1 MIAFFQ
7 KLNPKQYTEL
17 FIELLLLFF
26 FSTLLIIGKKNVYFV
41 VPAILLVAGVW
52 NMVRFPALA
61 INFFKRSYP
70 LTLTFFSY
78 SFCAVL
84 LAFWHQDSFSSI
96 KFHCLPSLLWPVFFL
111 LSLYLCHP
119 RALYYIFPISSW
131 LVALLA
137 IYDKYALHFERALE
151 NAQPVIPAAGVAIT
165 FSLFC
170 GVFFF
175 ERYHDGL
182 RYRLFALSGVIT
194 GLIASLLTGSRG
206 AWLCFPVVAIALLTY
221 YRRKIPPYVLH
232 LMIPSMILAVIM
244 MLLLT
249 KSGLLLRLMQLK
261 TDLEWYFLSHNANSS
276 IGLRFEFW
284 KSAWDGFLQH
294 PFSGWGEKG
303 YVTLKD
309 AQYQRGLIIKEALP
323 FVHAHNQFLDAMVK
337 RGIFMFIAT
346 CALFL
351 VPLIFFIHYRQRFPM
366 ISLLGIILIF
376 NVFTFC
382 LTDSFLNLP
391 LGMIAYMMQLILL
404 LTYFFYRD
412 ERC

>member
-1 MIAFFQ
+1 MIAFQ
-7 KLNPKQYTEL
+7 NLNSKQYTEL
-17 FIELLLLFF
+17 FIEFLLLFF
-26 FSTLLIIGKKNVYFV
+26 FSTLLIVGRRNVYFV
-41 VPAILLVAGVW
+41 APAILLLAGVW

-78 SFCAVL
+78 SFCAL
-84 LAFWHQDSFSSI
+84 LLTLWHQDNFSSI
-96 KFHCLPSLLWPVFFL
+96 KFHCLPLLLWPVFFL

-137 IYDKYALHFERALE
+137 IYDKYVLHFQRALE
-151 NAQPVIPAAGVAIT
+151 NVQPVIPAAGVAIT

-182 RYRLFALSGVIT
+182 RYRLFALSGMT
-194 GLIASLLTGSRG
+194 MGLIASLLTGSRG
-206 AWLCFPVVAIALLTY
+206 AWLCFPIVAMALLVY
-221 YRRKIPPYVLH
+221 YRRKIPPYALE
-232 LMIPSMILAVIM
+232 LLISSMILAIIV
-244 MLLLT
+244 LLLT
-249 KSGLLLRLMQLK
+249 KSGLLLRLIQLK
-261 TDLEWYFLSHNANSS
+261 TDLKWYFWSHNANSS
-276 IGLRFEFW
+276 LGLRFEFW
-284 KSAWDGFLQH
+284 KSAWDGFLQN
-294 PFSGWGEKG
+294 PFFGWGEKD
-303 YVTLKD
+303 YLTLKS
-309 AQYQRGLIIKEALP
+309 AQYQQGLIIKEALP

-351 VPLIFFIHYRQRFPM
+351 MPLIFFIHYHQRFPM

-391 LGMIAYMMQLILL
+391 LGMIAYMMQLILFL
-404 LTYFFYRD
+404 AYFFYRD
-412 ERC
+412 ERY